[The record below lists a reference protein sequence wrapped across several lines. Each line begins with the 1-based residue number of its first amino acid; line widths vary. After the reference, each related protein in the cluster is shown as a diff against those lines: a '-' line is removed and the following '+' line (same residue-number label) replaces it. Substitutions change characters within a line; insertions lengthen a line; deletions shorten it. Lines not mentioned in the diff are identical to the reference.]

1 MTRDEGVALIKQ
13 HLAMKTTLDAAI
25 VTQMQLAQTTLE
37 RARTKPWFLEFHNT
51 SLVTVASTRS
61 ISLPSGF
68 IVEKEEDTMLLTDSD
83 GNLHEVS
90 KEELSVLKH
99 QFLTSDAGIPEFY
112 ALVGSTI
119 EFYPLPDD
127 AYSLDWTYYKADD
140 VLTSNIENAWLREV
154 PLLLLGSA
162 GQMIAAGPVRDNPGA
177 AVFAAWIQLG
187 KDILSTHN
195 TDREV
200 RGRVL
205 QMGGASS

>member
-1 MTRDEGVALIKQ
+1 MLRDEGVALIKQ
-13 HLAMKTTLDAAI
+13 HLTFKTTLDAAI

-51 SLVTVASTRS
+51 SLATVANTRS
-61 ISLPSGF
+61 IALPTGF
-68 IVEKEEDTMLLTDSD
+68 IVEKEEDTMLLTDAD
-83 GNLHEVS
+83 GVLHEVN

-99 QFLTSDAGIPEFY
+99 QFLNTDADVPEFY

-119 EFYPLPDD
+119 EFYPLPAA
-127 AYSLDWTYYKADD
+127 AYALDWTYYKADD
-140 VLTSNIENAWLREV
+140 VLTTNIENAWLREV

-177 AVFAAWIQLG
+177 AIFSAWIQLG

-205 QMGGASS
+205 QMGGSSS